1 MSVLVVGSLNVDLI
15 AYTPHLPKPGET
27 ILGSKYEMGC
37 GGKGANQAVQC
48 AMLGTTTTMI
58 GAVGDDANGAWYL
71 SRLAESGVNGDRV
84 KIVPNSTTGVAPI
97 TVSTETAENCI
108 VVVPGA
114 NLALTSGDI
123 DAVDMSKASHL
134 VCQNEIAPET
144 TAHALQ
150 LAKAKKLTTVYSPA
164 PCPPRD
170 YVRGIAHNIDYL
182 LANQTEATELS
193 GTLDLEK
200 AAREINA
207 WGASNVIIT
216 KGADGYAILTNGVFT
231 THPAVKVTNPVDTT
245 GAGDSFVGGF
255 VHSLASSKA
264 TITDACVYAAR
275 VAALSVMKKGTQ
287 KSYPSGIDLA

>member
-15 AYTPHLPKPGET
+15 AYTPQLPKPGET

-48 AMLGTTTTMI
+48 AMLGTETTMI
-58 GAVGDDANGAWYL
+58 GAVGDDANGSWYL
-71 SRLAESGVNGDRV
+71 SKLKESGVNANHV

-114 NLALTSGDI
+114 NLALTRGDI
-123 DAVDMSKASHL
+123 DAVDMSHATHL

-150 LAKAKKLTTVYSPA
+150 LAQSKGLMTVYSPA

-170 YVRGIAHNIDYL
+170 YVQSIATGIDYL

-193 GTLDLEK
+193 GKSDLEE
-200 AAREINA
+200 AARLINE
-207 WGASNVIIT
+207 WGVKNVIIT
-216 KGADGYAILTNGVFT
+216 QGAEGYAILTKGVFCSY
-231 THPAVKVTNPVDTT
+231 PAVKVTNPVDTT

-264 TITDACVYAAR
+264 TIDEACAYAAR

-287 KSYPSGIDLA
+287 KSYPRGSDLD